1 MVAGPAPVGEPDVVS
16 EVLGALDE
24 PVGGLAAERPGA
36 GVRPSAQTAPT
47 QKIAARTRPRTRCTT
62 TDRGTQL
69 TPVTDVYVPFVG
81 LCAIT
86 RPRVDW
92 LFMRSCRI
100 LGMRTTATLF
110 TKYFTCRNVRSK
122 STVIHQEGPMVSIS
136 RRRALVAALV
146 LGSAVAVAPLAAV
159 DAAAA
164 PATGTVYVVQGVA
177 DTPMTITVDGKAVAT
192 GAAAKTIV
200 GPLALTAGNHTVTAE
215 SPSGTA
221 SVTASVSVAA
231 GTNVDTVVHRQVDPS
246 KPPVITTFPN
256 DLSSVAAGSGRLVVA
271 HTAAVG
277 PADVRVDQKV
287 LFANIANGEALT
299 VTVPAGGYT
308 VDIVPTATTGP
319 VVFGPANVP
328 VAATSLTRVF
338 AIGVAANSSMDAVVQ
353 VLPLAVR
360 GSGTTPNSVNAGDG
374 GQAAGLI
381 AAARGSDDSGPL
393 AVLLV
398 VALAGVAVLV
408 GSRRRPVPARSGGRS

>member
-1 MVAGPAPVGEPDVVS
+1 MQQFRRRPGVVLAFALGLGVVLAPVTAG
-16 EVLGALDE
+16 GAQ
-24 PVGGLAAERPGA
+24 AA
-36 GVRPSAQTAPT
+36 
-47 QKIAARTRPRTRCTT
+47 
-62 TDRGTQL
+62 D
-69 TPVTDVYVPFVG
+69 
-81 LCAIT
+81 
-86 RPRVDW
+86 
-92 LFMRSCRI
+92 
-100 LGMRTTATLF
+100 
-110 TKYFTCRNVRSK
+110 
-122 STVIHQEGPMVSIS
+122 
-136 RRRALVAALV
+136 
-146 LGSAVAVAPLAAV
+146 GS
-159 DAAAA
+159 
-164 PATGTVYVVQGVA
+164 GTVYLVQGVA
-177 DTPMTITVDGKAVAT
+177 GTSMTISVDGKAVAT
-192 GAAAKTIV
+192 AAAAKTIV
-200 GPLALTAGNHTVTAE
+200 GPLSLPAGDHTVVAQSTAGGEGVSATVAV
-215 SPSGTA
+215 P
-221 SVTASVSVAA
+221 A
-231 GTNVDTVVHRQVDPS
+231 GGNLDAVLHRQVDPS
-246 KPPVITTFPN
+246 KPPVVTTFPN
-256 DLSSVAAGSGRLVVA
+256 DLSPVAAKSGRLVVA

-360 GSGTTPNSVNAGDG
+360 GSGTAPSSVNAGDG

-393 AVLLV
+393 AVVLV

-408 GSRRRPVPARSGGRS
+408 GSRRRPVPARSGGGS

>member
-1 MVAGPAPVGEPDVVS
+1 
-16 EVLGALDE
+16 
-24 PVGGLAAERPGA
+24 
-36 GVRPSAQTAPT
+36 
-47 QKIAARTRPRTRCTT
+47 
-62 TDRGTQL
+62 
-69 TPVTDVYVPFVG
+69 
-81 LCAIT
+81 
-86 RPRVDW
+86 
-92 LFMRSCRI
+92 
-100 LGMRTTATLF
+100 
-110 TKYFTCRNVRSK
+110 
-122 STVIHQEGPMVSIS
+122 MVSIS

-360 GSGTTPNSVNAGDG
+360 GSGTTPSSVNAGDG

-408 GSRRRPVPARSGGRS
+408 GSRRRPVPARSGGGS

>member
-1 MVAGPAPVGEPDVVS
+1 
-16 EVLGALDE
+16 
-24 PVGGLAAERPGA
+24 
-36 GVRPSAQTAPT
+36 
-47 QKIAARTRPRTRCTT
+47 
-62 TDRGTQL
+62 
-69 TPVTDVYVPFVG
+69 
-81 LCAIT
+81 
-86 RPRVDW
+86 
-92 LFMRSCRI
+92 
-100 LGMRTTATLF
+100 
-110 TKYFTCRNVRSK
+110 
-122 STVIHQEGPMVSIS
+122 MVSIS

-200 GPLALTAGNHTVTAE
+200 GPLTLTAGNHTVTAE

-246 KPPVITTFPN
+246 KPPLITTFPN
-256 DLSSVAAGSGRLVVA
+256 DLSAVAAGSGRLVVA

-308 VDIVPTATTGP
+308 VDIVPTATTLRR
-319 VVFGPANVP
+319 PAP
-328 VAATSLTRVF
+328 SLGSSTAF
-338 AIGVAANSSMDAVVQ
+338 ASA
-353 VLPLAVR
+353 
-360 GSGTTPNSVNAGDG
+360 
-374 GQAAGLI
+374 I
-381 AAARGSDDSGPL
+381 AWRKAPSFKRFWASC
-393 AVLLV
+393 
-398 VALAGVAVLV
+398 
-408 GSRRRPVPARSGGRS
+408 RRRS

>member
-1 MVAGPAPVGEPDVVS
+1 
-16 EVLGALDE
+16 
-24 PVGGLAAERPGA
+24 
-36 GVRPSAQTAPT
+36 
-47 QKIAARTRPRTRCTT
+47 
-62 TDRGTQL
+62 
-69 TPVTDVYVPFVG
+69 
-81 LCAIT
+81 
-86 RPRVDW
+86 
-92 LFMRSCRI
+92 
-100 LGMRTTATLF
+100 
-110 TKYFTCRNVRSK
+110 
-122 STVIHQEGPMVSIS
+122 MVSIS

-146 LGSAVAVAPLAAV
+146 LGSAVAVAPLAAG

-177 DTPMTITVDGKAVAT
+177 DTPMTITIDGKAVAT

-221 SVTASVSVAA
+221 SVTASVSVTA
-231 GTNVDTVVHRQVDPS
+231 GANVDTVVHRQVDPS
-246 KPPVITTFPN
+246 KPPLITTFPN
-256 DLSSVAAGSGRLVVA
+256 DLSSVTAGSGRLVVA

-338 AIGVAANSSMDAVVQ
+338 AIGVAANRSMDAVVQ

-360 GSGTTPNSVNAGDG
+360 GSGTTPSSVNAGDG

-381 AAARGSDDSGPL
+381 ASAHGSDDSRPL

-398 VALAGVAVLV
+398 VALAGVALLV
-408 GSRRRPVPARSGGRS
+408 GSRRRPAPARSGGPS